1 MINNEKQNTLIIPQG
16 LDNQA
21 GVKQIFKYQNNS
33 TILYKCLDYNL
44 INLEFYTHT
53 HCNVYNCN
61 GVETIT
67 SYDFTSVDIANGELL
82 FLPKDMHLISDFI
95 SNNKSLE
102 AYMFFIN
109 DDIVDKFIAD
119 KKIQKSNEEKKVSF
133 YKMNVNDSV
142 LKFIESLTLVSKNQY
157 DSKQFLELKLLE
169 LLYIIDAIDDRLVQS
184 LIIENKDKEK
194 RNIKSLMK
202 KYYLSNFTMNE
213 YALLS
218 GRSLSTFHRDFKK
231 HNYTT
236 PKQYLLDLKLEYSKN
251 QLESVNKTVSEISS
265 EIGYENVSHFI
276 KAFKNKYNITPKQIS
291 KNQL

>member
-53 HCNVYNCN
+53 HCIVYNCN

-67 SYDFTSVDIANGELL
+67 SYDFTSVDIGKAELL

-119 KKIQKSNEEKKVSF
+119 KKIQKSKEEKKVSF

-142 LKFIESLTLVSKNQY
+142 LKFIESLTLVSQNQY

-231 HNYTT
+231 HNNTT

-276 KAFKNKYNITPKQIS
+276 KAFKSKYNITPKQIS